1 VTTHVFVDQCIL
13 DNLSPPWFDA
23 KAMTACVEVTA
34 CPHVR
39 RVGDVD
45 GRYSNTTR
53 QQLQLYAEELR
64 CQVNNDV
71 IR

>member
-1 VTTHVFVDQCIL
+1 
-13 DNLSPPWFDA
+13 
-23 KAMTACVEVTA
+23 MTACVEVTA